1 MINSAKLINSA
12 ETNEL
17 AGILLVIDGIE
28 YSVPISNSNRYY
40 QEYLD
45 WLEEGNTPL
54 PPDQADF
61 PDSWETIR
69 EKRDQ
74 LIASSDWT
82 MIPGATVD
90 QAQWSAY
97 RQILRDIPQTY
108 TNPEDVIW
116 PTPPSTSGPN
126 TIEE

>member
-17 AGILLVIDGIE
+17 AGILLVVDGIE
-28 YSVPISNSNRYY
+28 YSVPISNGNRYY

-74 LIASSDWT
+74 LITSSDWT

>member
-1 MINSAKLINSA
+1 MSYTYNWTNA
-12 ETNEL
+12 EQSSLRRKDADGNVAFLPADPANRDYAEF
-17 AGILLVIDGIE
+17 LVLGAVAE
-28 YSVPISNSNRYY
+28 PYTEPPITW
-40 QEYLD
+40 D
-45 WLEEGNTPL
+45 
-54 PPDQADF
+54 
-61 PDSWETIR
+61 TIR
-69 EKRDQ
+69 AKRDQ
-74 LIASSDWT
+74 LIRDTDWT